1 MKNLSE
7 TQIQIV
13 TDLLIDN
20 GLIFNEANNTML
32 IYDEEFCLRIISIR
46 DYCYHLYIDTINGNT
61 DIEFILNRMT
71 MLLNKLAKYRES
83 YKGFDKM
90 QCGYEM
96 YKFMNSFFDKTN
108 EAFQEFFETL

>member
-7 TQIQIV
+7 NQIQIV

-20 GLIFNEANNTML
+20 GLIFNEANNTVL

-46 DYCYHLYIDTINGNT
+46 DYCYHLYIDTINGNA
-61 DIEFILNRMT
+61 DIEFILNHMT
-71 MLLNKLAKYRES
+71 ILLNKLAKYRKS
-83 YKGFDKM
+83 YEGFDKM
-90 QCGYEM
+90 QCGYAM
-96 YKFMNSFFDKTN
+96 HKFMNSFFDKTN